1 MKYVQLFITL
11 KKVFNYRYFS
21 LDVKADAPTILV
33 VGSEGIIP
41 IYPSQYTVNTDN
53 SGYRQLQMSMKARSD
68 IPVCLESQ

>member
-33 VGSEGIIP
+33 VGSEGN
-41 IYPSQYTVNTDN
+41 YSYVGTHH
-53 SGYRQLQMSMKARSD
+53 SLQ
-68 IPVCLESQ
+68 